1 MRTLRSLLLAGGA
14 ALALAMPAYGK
25 EQPTPQPPPCPKP
38 DAAWTSAWPSSALW
52 SSHAA
57 FADFDRITAAMNR
70 RMASMIRRMNELE
83 RIARSEMAA
92 SSASTLVGGAP
103 RGFCGQSVEITQ
115 VGDDPPRVVRRS
127 WGDCGQA
134 GATQTSAPDKS
145 DAASVI

>member
-14 ALALAMPAYGK
+14 ALALAMPAYAK
-25 EQPTPQPPPCPKP
+25 EQPKPQPPPDCPKS

-52 SSHAA
+52 SGHAA

-92 SSASTLVGGAP
+92 SSASTLVGGSP
-103 RGFCGQSVEITQ
+103 RDVT
-115 VGDDPPRVVRRS
+115 R
-127 WGDCGQA
+127 
-134 GATQTSAPDKS
+134 
-145 DAASVI
+145 